1 MTLREL
7 PIGGHA
13 VILAVGGKGALR
25 QHFLDM
31 GLIPGAQ
38 VKLVKYAPL
47 GDPMELRINGY
58 ALTLRLAD
66 AAKITVAQTDGLDEP
81 VATLAD
87 DTSVRS
93 VNPVAHPGFGE
104 TGKFHDKKQECL
116 IPFRAIALSLV
127 AMPSTMPAPTSA
139 PQVPSIFPIPEP
151 KELPRL
157 RAISSSIP
165 MTSAYVQITAWAQLC
180 VPHISFSAAICFL
193 LSISDY

>member
-66 AAKITVAQTDGLDEP
+66 AAKITVAQTDGLEEP
-81 VATLAD
+81 QASIAD

-104 TGKFHDKKQECL
+104 TGKFHDKKQENPL
-116 IPFRAIALSLV
+116 PAGTTLTFAL
-127 AMPSTMPAPTSA
+127 AGNQNCGKTTSWYSS
-139 PQVPSIFPIPEP
+139 PVRQ
-151 KELPRL
+151 KER
-157 RAISSSIP
+157 
-165 MTSAYVQITAWAQLC
+165 
-180 VPHISFSAAICFL
+180 
-193 LSISDY
+193 